1 MFLTLNLKLH
11 FDGKD
16 AGEVLNLGER
26 KNSSKKG
33 RRRSVGERLT
43 KRKKKE
49 RPETAFFSLFILP
62 NLHLAGLTLF
72 GRALNSL
79 TWTAH

>member
-26 KNSSKKG
+26 KNSSKKEG
-33 RRRSVGERLT
+33 RRRSAPERGLF
-43 KRKKKE
+43 
-49 RPETAFFSLFILP
+49 PLLFSSS
-62 NLHLAGLTLF
+62 AGLLF
-72 GRALNSL
+72 PL
-79 TWTAH
+79 TGLQSPYFGQPIKPFKTSI

>member
-26 KNSSKKG
+26 KNSSKKEG
-33 RRRSVGERLT
+33 RRRRA
-43 KRKKKE
+43 
-49 RPETAFFSLFILP
+49 PETGLFPILFSSS
-62 NLHLAGLTLF
+62 AGLPFPLTGLQSPYF
-72 GRALNSL
+72 GQPIKPFKTSI
-79 TWTAH
+79 